1 MKSFVELCLL
11 GNETNFGF
19 EACVEAAVL
28 QFLGALQGSKP
39 RPSAAVSEWGLQS
52 FPLHEEQP
60 LQQNLSSNIKPKSA
74 AAEKHTALDQ
84 ILLKTVAVGN
94 FEEHK
99 HIPIE
104 KSIYHFTV

>member
-39 RPSAAVSEWGLQS
+39 RPSAAVSE
-52 FPLHEEQP
+52 
-60 LQQNLSSNIKPKSA
+60 
-74 AAEKHTALDQ
+74 
-84 ILLKTVAVGN
+84 
-94 FEEHK
+94 
-99 HIPIE
+99 
-104 KSIYHFTV
+104 